1 MYAKFSEQLT
11 FLTSWYAYL
20 FDSFIV
26 HILDY
31 MKSIF
36 NENAILVTI
45 FWNFSFSTFHYLFN
59 LPQVKQNL
67 ISQENILYMSC
78 FRSYRVTQ
86 DKNSHKLNI
95 QSIYQGFHVLPSFA
109 WLLGFVPNIMTR
121 IAVVKKYKDM
131 FEKIISFEIFVRIQM
146 CCIEIFYTIAC
157 LMAQRSHRIYQLYN
171 YLT

>member
-1 MYAKFSEQLT
+1 
-11 FLTSWYAYL
+11 
-20 FDSFIV
+20 
-26 HILDY
+26 
-31 MKSIF
+31 MKSVF

-45 FWNFSFSTFHYLFN
+45 FWKFSFSTFHYIFN

-67 ISQENILYMSC
+67 ISQDRTWYHILRMSC
-78 FRSYRVTQ
+78 FRSYRVSQ

-146 CCIEIFYTIAC
+146 CCIEIFNIIAC

>member
-11 FLTSWYAYL
+11 FRTSWYAYL

-31 MKSIF
+31 MKSVF
-36 NENAILVTI
+36 NENAILATI
-45 FWNFSFSTFHYLFN
+45 FWNVSFSKFHYLFN

-86 DKNSHKLNI
+86 DKNSYKLNI
-95 QSIYQGFHVLPSFA
+95 QSIYQGFHVFPSFA
-109 WLLGFVPNIMTR
+109 WLPGFVPNIMTR

-157 LMAQRSHRIYQLYN
+157 LMAQRSHRIYQLHN